1 MVLSTYPRIWLGVFD
16 YFVGSGLKGNICVY
30 ACMFPCMLC
39 FVMFCMFCMYIS
51 YMSIHM
57 CFSLCMCCTHFCLY
71 KSYLVICLSSR
82 YLGCYFSVWHCYLG
96 SILAFSFK
104 IVKLDTT
111 NGTTS
116 STQVI
121 KTNIGNMN
129 SLFPTLIINNCD
141 CMYLFIPINSDL
153 SIDWLIDA

>member
-1 MVLSTYPRIWLGVFD
+1 
-16 YFVGSGLKGNICVY
+16 
-30 ACMFPCMLC
+30 MLC

-57 CFSLCMCCTHFCLY
+57 CFSLCMCYTHFCLY

-82 YLGCYFSVWHCYLG
+82 HLGCYFSVWHCYLG

-111 NGTTS
+111 NSTTS

-129 SLFPTLIINNCD
+129 SLFPTLIINNSG

-153 SIDWLIDA
+153 SID